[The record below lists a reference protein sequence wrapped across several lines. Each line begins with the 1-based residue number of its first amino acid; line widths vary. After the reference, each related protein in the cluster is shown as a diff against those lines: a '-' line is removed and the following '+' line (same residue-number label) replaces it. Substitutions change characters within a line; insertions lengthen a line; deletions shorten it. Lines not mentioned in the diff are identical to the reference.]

1 MSFASQISKE
11 RGQPATVRI
20 GIVTQ
25 VLPLLIDVQGT
36 LMRGVGKLDSYLP
49 MVGDYVALL
58 GQSAVSADGSS
69 WLALGRASVSDVA
82 TSRLGAIA
90 RGLRITSSSGTT
102 TEIGVLRIDNI
113 PVFEGRLY
121 RVWLATSTLFGSTAA
136 NDLVEGRFYYGFGVT
151 ATAAVIGTNHF
162 GVLSIETRTAGGAQ
176 YSDAVGAFLPSP
188 GTGILSV
195 LFTILRTAG
204 AGTVSIPASA
214 TYPIHMVVEDMGPD
228 PGNTGISI

>member
-1 MSFASQISKE
+1 MNFTSQISKN

-36 LMRGVGKLDSYLP
+36 ILVGVGKLDTYQP

-82 TSRLGAIA
+82 TSGRGAIA
-90 RGLRITSSSGTT
+90 RGLRITNSSTTT
-102 TEIGVLRIDNI
+102 TEVGVLRIDNI

-121 RVWLATSTLFGSTAA
+121 RVWLATSVIFFSTVA
-136 NDLVEGRFYYGFGVT
+136 NDLLEGRFYYSLTGLATIGVNLFGT
-151 ATAAVIGTNHF
+151 I
-162 GVLSIETRTAGGAQ
+162 SIESRTAGGAQ
-176 YSDAVGAFLPSP
+176 YTDGTGAFLPSP
-188 GTGILSV
+188 GTGTMSV
-195 LFTILRTAG
+195 LFTVLRTAG
-204 AGTVSIPASA
+204 TGTISVQASA
-214 TYPIHMVVEDMGPD
+214 NYPVHLVVEDIGPD
-228 PGNTGISI
+228 PGDTGVDV